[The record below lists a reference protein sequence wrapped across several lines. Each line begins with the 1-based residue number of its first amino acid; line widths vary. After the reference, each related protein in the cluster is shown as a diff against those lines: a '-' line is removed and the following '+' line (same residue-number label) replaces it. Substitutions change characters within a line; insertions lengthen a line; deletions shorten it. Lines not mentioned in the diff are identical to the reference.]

1 MHPRLS
7 LKMQSLPVYLVG
19 AEQEIPGQMNT
30 HFTAEEKAGQ
40 YLRRDAKPDKDRL
53 VHLVSVKFI

>member
-1 MHPRLS
+1 
-7 LKMQSLPVYLVG
+7 MQSLPVYLIG
-19 AEQEIPGQMNT
+19 AEQEIPGQTNT